1 MVSSTKR
8 MNNMIKTVETDI
20 AIVGGGVTGLWLLN
34 RLRQEGYSCILL
46 EAGSLGG
53 GQTHLSQG
61 IIHGGTKYALQGTM
75 TPAAQAIS
83 DMPGVWQ
90 HCLQGSGKLDLS
102 AVPVLSSHQ
111 YLFSTNKIAAKLTGM
126 FATMALNGKV
136 EPLKA
141 ESYPEVFQHPGF
153 KGSVYALQEMTI
165 DVQALIRE
173 LVKPN
178 QDVIFKI
185 DPLREEQI
193 KLDEEGNLVAL
204 EVSAASSEPVL
215 IKARK
220 YVFAAGKGN
229 EIFLNK
235 VDNKTQATQRR
246 PLHMVVVKTDFTYPV
261 FAHCLGMGSTPRITI
276 TTHQARDGK
285 TVWYLGG
292 QIAEEGVKY
301 DQPAQIR
308 LAKKELQE
316 IFSWLDF
323 SSASFASF
331 FVDRAE
337 PLQPGGKRPDSFHL
351 EEIKNTLVVWPTK
364 LALAPR
370 LAEEIITTLKNSNA
384 PVGLLDTRAL
394 RAFPMPALAT
404 PVWDELLC

>member
-1 MVSSTKR
+1 MLSSTKR
-8 MNNMIKTVETDI
+8 LNNMIKTVETDI

-53 GQTHLSQG
+53 GQTHMSQG
-61 IIHGGTKYALQGTM
+61 IIHGGTKYALQGTL
-75 TPAAQAIS
+75 TPAAQAIA
-83 DMPGVWQ
+83 DMPALWQ
-90 HCLQGSGKLDLS
+90 HCLQGKGQIDLS

-111 YLFSTNKIAAKLTGM
+111 YLFSTNKLAGKLTGF
-126 FATMALNGKV
+126 FASMALHGKV
-136 EPLKA
+136 EPLQA
-141 ESYPEVFQHPGF
+141 EHYPQVFQNPQF
-153 KGSVYALQEMTI
+153 KGIVYALQEMTI
-165 DVQALIRE
+165 DVQALVRE

-185 DPLREEQI
+185 DPLRADQI
-193 KLDEEGNLVAL
+193 KLSADGQLAAL
-204 EVSAASSEPVL
+204 EVSTASSEPVL

-220 YVFAAGKGN
+220 FVFAAGAGN

-235 VDNKTQATQRR
+235 VDNKKPATQRR
-246 PLHMVVVKTDFTYPV
+246 PLHMVVVKTDFSYPV
-261 FAHCLGMGSTPRITI
+261 FAHCLGLGSTPRITI

-323 SSASFASF
+323 SKAAFASF

-337 PLQPGGKRPDSFHL
+337 PLQAGGKRPDSFHL
-351 EEIKNTLVVWPTK
+351 EEINNTLVVWPTK

-370 LAEEIITTLKNSNA
+370 LAEEIIANLKTCNA
-384 PVGLLDTRAL
+384 PLGLLDTRAL